1 MQSIS
6 FRSAELQDLAILLE
20 FEQGI
25 VSTERPFDATLQGG
39 TIYYYDIKAM
49 IEATDTEV
57 MVGEV
62 NGDVVASAY
71 VTVKQAKP
79 YFKHDRYAYVGFLY
93 VKPEHR
99 GKNFSQ
105 RMLDELKIWSLA
117 RGLHEFRLD
126 VYDANVRAVSAYLK
140 FGFEKQLVEMRMS
153 I

>member
-1 MQSIS
+1 MESIS

-25 VSTERPFDATLQGG
+25 VSTERPFDATLQGV
-39 TIYYYDIKAM
+39 TIYYYDIEAM

-105 RMLDELKIWSLA
+105 RMLDELKSWSLA